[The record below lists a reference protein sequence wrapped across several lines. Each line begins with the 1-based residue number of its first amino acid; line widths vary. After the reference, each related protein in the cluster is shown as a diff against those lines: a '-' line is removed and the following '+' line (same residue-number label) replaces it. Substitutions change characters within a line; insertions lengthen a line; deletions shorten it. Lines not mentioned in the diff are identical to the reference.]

1 MLPEEEKGRCRPVSN
16 PIVIVEDDESIR
28 TMLDYYFKSLNYEVM
43 AFESGEALFDALG
56 DTVPQLCILDIML
69 PGMDGLEILRRL
81 RSRSRTEGTP
91 VIMLTARASEM
102 DKVAGL
108 EQGADDY
115 LTKPFG
121 LMELQARVKA
131 VLRRTRPA
139 AGDGMLRC
147 GDLEIDP
154 AAREVHRGG
163 TMVELTYKEFELLR
177 LLVTRRGAVLTRD
190 EILTHVWGYDY
201 VGETRTVDMHIT
213 ALRKKL
219 GEGYITTVRGVGYK
233 VPEGL

>member
-1 MLPEEEKGRCRPVSN
+1 MSN

-43 AFESGEALFDALG
+43 VFESGEALFENLG
-56 DTVPQLCILDIML
+56 EAIPQLCILDIML

-81 RSRSRTEGTP
+81 RAQSKTAQTP

-102 DKVAGL
+102 DKVTGL

-115 LTKPFG
+115 IAKPFG

-131 VLRRTRPA
+131 VLRRTQTAPTESL
-139 AGDGMLRC
+139 LRC

-154 AAREVHRGG
+154 AGREVHRSGEQI
-163 TMVELTYKEFELLR
+163 ELTYKEFELLR
-177 LLVTRRGAVLTRD
+177 MLVTRHGTVVTRE
-190 EILTHVWGYDY
+190 EILTHVWGYDF
-201 VGETRTVDMHIT
+201 VGETRTVDMHIK

-219 GEGYITTVRGVGYK
+219 GEQYITTVRGVGYK

>member
-1 MLPEEEKGRCRPVSN
+1 MSN
-16 PIVIVEDDESIR
+16 SIVIVEDDESIR

-43 AFESGEALFDALG
+43 AFESGEAMFEMLG

-81 RSRSRTEGTP
+81 RARSRTAQTP

-115 LTKPFG
+115 IAKPFG

-131 VLRRTRPA
+131 LLRRAQSTPA
-139 AGDGMLRC
+139 ENALYC
-147 GDLEIDP
+147 GDLEMDL
-154 AAREVHRGG
+154 AAREVRRQGER
-163 TMVELTYKEFELLR
+163 VELTYKEFELLR
-177 LLVTRRGAVLTRD
+177 LLVTRRGTVVSRE
-190 EILTHVWGYDY
+190 EILTQVWGYDF
-201 VGETRTVDMHIT
+201 VGETRTVDMHIKT
-213 ALRKKL
+213 LRKKL

-233 VPEGL
+233 IQEAL

>member
-1 MLPEEEKGRCRPVSN
+1 MSH

-28 TMLDYYFKSLNYEVM
+28 TMLDYYFKSMDYPVLS
-43 AFESGEALFDALG
+43 FESGEALFDALG
-56 DTVPQLCILDIML
+56 AQTPELFILDIML

-81 RSRSRTEGTP
+81 RSAAATARTP
-91 VIMLTARASEM
+91 VIMLTARAAEV
-102 DKVAGL
+102 DKVDGL

-131 VLRRTRPA
+131 VLRRTRSTEKEPA
-139 AGDGMLRC
+139 LCC
-147 GDLEIDP
+147 GDLEIDS
-154 AAREVHRGG
+154 AAREVRRSGEP
-163 TMVELTYKEFELLR
+163 VELTVKEFDLLR
-177 LLVTRRGAVLTRD
+177 MLVTHHGTVVTRE
-190 EILTHVWGYDY
+190 EILSQVWGYDY
-201 VGETRTVDMHIT
+201 AGETRTVDMHIK

-233 VPEGL
+233 I